1 MKLDITREEALSLL
15 LSAAA
20 LQAPEFAILIYA
32 SDRTQFTQA
41 LYRARRGDPLL
52 ESIQIRQL
60 TEGIA
65 LLNPHFNLETYT
77 HNYNGEERS
86 NQGPSEDHETGVSD
100 NDSEIC

>member
-65 LLNPHFNLETYT
+65 LLNPHFNIDTYT
-77 HNYNGEERS
+77 HNYNGEER
-86 NQGPSEDHETGVSD
+86 NNPNPSEVQGEGVLE
-100 NDSEIC
+100 NDEEIC